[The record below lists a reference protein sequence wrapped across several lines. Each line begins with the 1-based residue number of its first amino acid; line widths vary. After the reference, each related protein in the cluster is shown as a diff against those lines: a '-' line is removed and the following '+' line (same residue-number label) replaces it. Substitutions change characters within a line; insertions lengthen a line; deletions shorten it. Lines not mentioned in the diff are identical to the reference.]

1 MTVAETLVVE
11 DAVYEGDIDTVA
23 DMVRV
28 TDSGMVPVLAAL
40 RVSLVVTVD
49 DADTQLLVVGEAVD
63 EEVAESVCDVVTVG
77 HEVDV
82 ADIEYVG
89 EELGVTDREIVLVT
103 EPLAEEV
110 VDADFDGVTLSEFV
124 VVLLTVPLSMSEAG
138 VEAEDV
144 IVTEIVIFR
153 VGETDDV

>member
-89 EELGVTDREIVLVT
+89 EELGVTEREIVLVT